1 MDFPAG
7 RNDASIIVLFSFW
20 GGERT
25 GRPDFS
31 GGFQWGN
38 RIGGGGGKASG
49 ILGGFAPMR
58 WLMIGLLVSLG
69 ALLFAAGGVA
79 RHIWLQRRKHRME
92 RLAALN
98 ATQETDVEVEP

>member
-1 MDFPAG
+1 
-7 RNDASIIVLFSFW
+7 
-20 GGERT
+20 
-25 GRPDFS
+25 
-31 GGFQWGN
+31 
-38 RIGGGGGKASG
+38 
-49 ILGGFAPMR
+49 MR